1 VRTHRSFFAVL
12 LSAAVMAALA
22 ACGSSSTPAPTA
34 RHRPAKHAAVAVG
47 GCLMSVTTDLSVEP
61 TVSVP
66 ASAACTTSP
75 TKLEIADAIQ
85 GHGPAA
91 KAGDSLDV
99 KYVGLHWT
107 NRQPF
112 DASWNNGPT
121 NTFNVSP
128 LGTASVIDGW
138 NQGLIGAR
146 AGDRRVLAI
155 PSSLAYKE
163 AGSGTAIGPNEA
175 LIFVIDVITV
185 TPGGSASPT
194 G

>member
-1 VRTHRSFFAVL
+1 L
-12 LSAAVMAALA
+12 LSALVMAGLA
-22 ACGSSSTPAPTA
+22 ACGSSSTPTPAA
-34 RHRPAKHAAVAVG
+34 SHRPAKHAAVAVG
-47 GCLMSVTTDLSVEP
+47 GCLMSVTTDLSIEP

-66 ASAACTTSP
+66 ASAACTTPP
-75 TKLEIADAIQ
+75 TKLQIADAIA

-175 LIFVIDVITV
+175 LIFVIDVVTV